1 MATQTT
7 SPQAIIPDIP
17 RDMKVIDTRT
27 GEMSTT
33 WYLFFQQL
41 VLALQSSLSN
51 EGFVIP
57 DLTATNIALL
67 GDNTQSVGS
76 IMYDST
82 NDEFKGIVLV
92 SSGPPVV
99 TATKTFTLV

>member
-1 MATQTT
+1 MATQTNN
-7 SPQAIIPDIP
+7 PQAIIPDIP
-17 RDMKVIDTRT
+17 RDTKVIDKNT
-27 GEMSTT
+27 GEMSSS

-41 VLALQSSLSN
+41 ILALQSSLSN

-57 DLTATNIALL
+57 RLSAANIALL
-67 GDNTQSVGS
+67 GNNTQSVGS

-92 SSGPPVV
+92 DIGPPVV
-99 TATKTFTLV
+99 TQTKTFTVT